1 MVYWIRY
8 VMNYKK
14 ILKNVNDIKKL
25 RTDFI
30 ENFDIECENVIKT
43 LTQAVNNNE
52 LNSIRLHKYL
62 TNNKKLGKVNTARYL
77 ESIGLNETIK
87 ISELNDDLIIKIAKY
102 CSKDDNNI

>member
-8 VMNYKK
+8 VMNYKE
-14 ILKNVNDIKKL
+14 ILKNVNDIKNL

-30 ENFDIECENVIKT
+30 ENFDIKYEYVIET
-43 LTQAVNNNE
+43 LTQAVNNNK

-62 TNNKKLGKVNTARYL
+62 TNNKKLGKVNTARFL
-77 ESIGLNETIK
+77 ESIGLNENIR

-102 CSKDDNNI
+102 CSEE